1 MEQIHKL
8 ENKLVDEYQL
18 KCKKYLISKGFNFAT
33 SLEYESLINISH
45 RCYFKDLF
53 GIDFDEAKNKEKYN
67 NIYYIH
73 HKTKDRII
81 ICKYSFDEVETLDSV
96 FRDFK
101 FSLDSKYGDV
111 IRTIDL

>member
-8 ENKLVDEYQL
+8 ENKLIDEYKN
-18 KCKKYLISKGFNFAT
+18 KCKKYLISKGFNFAKT
-33 SLEYESLINISH
+33 LDYESLINISH

-53 GIDFDEAKNKEKYN
+53 GIDFDEARKKELYDN
-67 NIYYIH
+67 FYYIH
-73 HKTKDRII
+73 HKKNNKII

-101 FSLDSKYGDV
+101 FSLDSKYEYV